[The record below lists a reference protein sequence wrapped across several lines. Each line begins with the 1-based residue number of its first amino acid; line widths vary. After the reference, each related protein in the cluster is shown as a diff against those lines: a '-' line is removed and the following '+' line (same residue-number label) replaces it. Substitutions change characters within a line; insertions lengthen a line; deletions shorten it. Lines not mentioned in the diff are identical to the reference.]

1 MKKIVGILAAAA
13 IATSVF
19 AADVSAG
26 AKVASTLFNSKD
38 GAISLLGTLN
48 NDLTANYKT
57 LFSLQFSSDN
67 AGGGV
72 KYWGGSATG
81 FDKDTYDKE
90 LKKTDG
96 DPLKAFGNKDFV
108 AFDSF
113 NVWFKPTDALKLS
126 FRENGLELFGD
137 KYNGYYAHNVAG
149 ATGGYGLT
157 YAADALTLDLR
168 LGENFVSKAKDAD
181 AVVGALGA
189 KLSYSADFGSVAAVF
204 EASNTFKNFKV
215 GAGYSGSFGDVG
227 VVFNAGAVLED
238 GKDAVIGIN
247 PSAGGSIDAI
257 SWALDVPVEIA
268 DKAKVG
274 LNAKAAYALDACT
287 ATAYFEDGNLLAD
300 KFDAK
305 IGLKFNGSVGAAS
318 WLVDPSFKVASKEFN
333 VAFETAV
340 NF

>member
-26 AKVASTLFNSKD
+26 AKVASTLFSSQD
-38 GAISLLGTLN
+38 GNIELLGTLN

-72 KYWGGSATG
+72 KYWANNTEATG
-81 FDKDTYDKE
+81 DY
-90 LKKTDG
+90 
-96 DPLKAFGNKDFV
+96 V

-168 LGENFVSKAKDAD
+168 LGENFVKKADGAD

-189 KLSYSADFGSVAAVF
+189 KLSYSADFGSIAAVF

-274 LNAKAAYALDACT
+274 LNAKAAYALDPCT
-287 ATAYFEDGNLLAD
+287 ATLYFEDGDLINGD
-300 KFDAK
+300 FDAT

-318 WLVDPSFKVASKEFN
+318 WQIDPSFKVDTKKFN

>member
-72 KYWGGSATG
+72 KYWGAKASSIDL
-81 FDKDTYDKE
+81 DKVMTPDEGKE
-90 LKKTDG
+90 PKDAIST
-96 DPLKAFGNKDFV
+96 KDFV

-215 GAGYSGSFGDVG
+215 GAGYSGSFDAVS

-257 SWALDVPVEIA
+257 SWAIDVPVEIA
-268 DKAKVG
+268 AKAKVG
-274 LNAKAAYALDACT
+274 LNTKAAYALDACT

-318 WLVDPSFKVASKEFN
+318 WTVDPSFKVADKEFN